1 MQIVIDIPEEEY
13 NWIIKSDKTVFADVA
28 SKECMLHAIKN
39 GTPLPK
45 RHGAL
50 IDREELRNK
59 YASWYNLA
67 IDKSINAILTLE
79 LYQIEPIIP
88 AVEGMRNDVTLSN

>member
-45 RHGAL
+45 GHGRL
-50 IDREELRNK
+50 IDADALLKKHPEFDT
-59 YASWYNLA
+59 YPFPSTT
-67 IDKSINAILTLE
+67 IDNAP
-79 LYQIEPIIP
+79 PIIE
-88 AVEGMRNDVTLSN
+88 ADKEVE